1 MIKNIASLNHGAAA
15 TMSQPNPR
23 QPYHTPKLTQ
33 YGDIKTLTRNV
44 GVDGE
49 FGDGAGE
56 GAVPNKT
63 Q

>member
-1 MIKNIASLNHGAAA
+1 
-15 TMSQPNPR
+15 MSQPNPR
-23 QPYHTPKLTQ
+23 QPYHTPQLTQ

-49 FGDGAGE
+49 YGDGAGE